1 MIPLNEQKTGSRICR
16 SRLRYENRI
25 GIDWHKITQTSCVLH
40 ICLAQKTNQS
50 HETSWNLERVH
61 IYMHVRPWLKW
72 WNSNRPVHRRRVLT
86 WPGLHIVVQ
95 TRDGPQNP
103 LDSLWMT
110 KLSGFLGQEFHPAS
124 ENRESTQFL
133 LVRHLR
139 SLKISWI
146 SSIQRPPCGFN
157 IPMFGPCDFFWL
169 SFHSSNACPTRCQPH
184 ESRRECLDC
193 LGPGDPQLMLT
204 PSWTP
209 PGGWQ
214 MGWDYWCAL

>member
-110 KLSGFLGQEFHPAS
+110 KLSGFLGQEFH
-124 ENRESTQFL
+124 L
-133 LVRHLR
+133 G
-139 SLKISWI
+139 LKIGSPHSFYSFVI
-146 SSIQRPPCGFN
+146 SDLSKYHGYPPFRDLHVVSTS
-157 IPMFGPCDFFWL
+157 P
-169 SFHSSNACPTRCQPH
+169 
-184 ESRRECLDC
+184 CLDILVTSFGFLSIVQTPVL
-193 LGPGDPQLMLT
+193 LGASRTKVGENAWIAWVLET
-204 PSWTP
+204 RNS
-209 PGGWQ
+209 
-214 MGWDYWCAL
+214 C

>member
-72 WNSNRPVHRRRVLT
+72 WNSNRPVHRRRVLA

-95 TRDGPQNP
+95 TRDGPQHP

-133 LVRHLR
+133 LVRPLR

-146 SSIQRPPCGFN
+146 SYPPFRDLHVVSTS
-157 IPMFGPCDFFWL
+157 P
-169 SFHSSNACPTRCQPH
+169 
-184 ESRRECLDC
+184 CLDILVTSFGFLSIVQTPVL
-193 LGPGDPQLMLT
+193 LGASRTKVGENAWIAWVLET
-204 PSWTP
+204 RSS
-209 PGGWQ
+209 
-214 MGWDYWCAL
+214 C